1 MKFGTNGLL
10 GGTAA
15 VVLTLCAC
23 SKRDRAAAD
32 SAADTTANRVGAAV
46 DTAASRVGAAADT
59 AGRRMESAAGS
70 VVKRGGWTDASI
82 FGLVGAA
89 SAGEVRESQL
99 AAKKATNPAVKKY
112 AQQLVND
119 HRALANQM
127 KSLAAKLSVTPDTA
141 DGDVRDVMKD
151 ASDQITDL
159 TDKPAGADWDKKFI
173 DNEIG
178 DHKDL
183 LDKLQDAAKNTSN
196 TELRTAIEKATGKV
210 QEHLTKAQNIKD
222 NELKS

>member
-23 SKRDRAAAD
+23 SRQDRAGAD

-70 VVKRGGWTDASI
+70 VKRGGWTDASI
-82 FGLVGAA
+82 FGLVGVA
-89 SAGEVRESQL
+89 SAGEIRESQL
-99 AAKKATNPAVKKY
+99 AVKKATSPAVKKY

-119 HRALANQM
+119 HRALANQL

-141 DGDVRDVMKD
+141 DDDVRDVMKD
-151 ASDQITDL
+151 ANDEIKDL

-173 DNEIG
+173 DNEID

-210 QEHLTKAQNIKD
+210 QEHLTKAQSIKE

>member
-1 MKFGTNGLL
+1 MKFGTNGFL

-23 SKRDRAAAD
+23 SPQDRAAAD
-32 SAADTTANRVGAAV
+32 SAADTTASRVGAAV

-59 AGRRMESAAGS
+59 AARKMESAAGS

-99 AAKKATNPAVKKY
+99 AARKATNPAVKKY
-112 AQQLVND
+112 AQQLVTD
-119 HRALANQM
+119 HRALANEM

-151 ASDQITDL
+151 ASDEIKEL
-159 TDKPAGADWDKKFI
+159 TDKPAGADWDNEYI
-173 DNEIG
+173 DNQID

-183 LDKLQDAAKNTSN
+183 LDKLQDAAKNTTS
-196 TELRTAIEKATGKV
+196 TELRGAIEKATGKV
-210 QEHLTKAQNIKD
+210 QEHLTKAQSIKE

>member
-1 MKFGTNGLL
+1 MKSGTNGFLR
-10 GGTAA
+10 GTAA

-23 SKRDRAAAD
+23 SPQDRAAAD

-59 AGRRMESAAGS
+59 AARKMESAAGS

-89 SAGEVRESQL
+89 SAGEVREGQL
-99 AAKKATNPAVKKY
+99 AAKKATNPAVKKF
-112 AQQLVND
+112 AQQMVTD
-119 HRALANQM
+119 HRALSNNM

-151 ASDQITDL
+151 ASDEVKEL
-159 TDKPAGADWDKKFI
+159 TDKPAGADWDKEYI
-173 DNEIG
+173 DNQID

-183 LDKLQDAAKNTSN
+183 LDKLQDAAKNTQN
-196 TELRTAIEKATGKV
+196 ADLRAAIEKATGKV
-210 QEHLTKAQNIKD
+210 QEHLTKAQSIKE

>member
-70 VVKRGGWTDASI
+70 VKRGGWTDASI
-82 FGLVGAA
+82 FGLVGVA
-89 SAGEVRESQL
+89 SAGEIRESQL

-141 DGDVRDVMKD
+141 DGDVHAVMD
-151 ASDQITDL
+151 NARDQIKDL
-159 TDKPAGADWDKKFI
+159 TDKPAGADWDKKYI
-173 DNEIG
+173 DNQID

-210 QEHLTKAQNIKD
+210 QEHLTKAQSIKE